1 MRNKVKT
8 KNTEIRVIKRE
19 RERERERDLMYFGTI
34 NPTSPAY
41 CNSFA
46 VWDLG
51 PLERKGGKLA
61 FKRKVNRNYN

>member
-1 MRNKVKT
+1 
-8 KNTEIRVIKRE
+8 
-19 RERERERDLMYFGTI
+19 MYFGTI

-51 PLERKGGKLA
+51 PLERKGGKISLQKKGKSELQLTRSP
-61 FKRKVNRNYN
+61 FLSQHFQM